1 MSNLR
6 VNYASKDPTI
16 AQCRYYSWVC
26 RAKCMDLLRMGASLR
41 LRLCRFTV
49 GRSCL
54 ACVCGDARVLKM
66 GGGSGGP

>member
-1 MSNLR
+1 
-6 VNYASKDPTI
+6 
-16 AQCRYYSWVC
+16 
-26 RAKCMDLLRMGASLR
+26 MDLLRMGASLR

-49 GRSCL
+49 GRSGL